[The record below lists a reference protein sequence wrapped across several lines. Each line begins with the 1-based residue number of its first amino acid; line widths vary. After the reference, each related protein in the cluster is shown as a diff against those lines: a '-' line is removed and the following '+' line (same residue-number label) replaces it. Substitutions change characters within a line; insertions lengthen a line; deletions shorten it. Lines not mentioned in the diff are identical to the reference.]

1 MHKFYTNFFI
11 LLIGERYM
19 DVDLRDSGIELLRG
33 KNHCT
38 IKKLNYITHQE
49 KICSYQCIPSIPKET
64 EGHCDFLAK
73 VLLKNCFHLII
84 NK

>member
-1 MHKFYTNFFI
+1 MHKFDTNFFI

-64 EGHCDFLAK
+64 EGSRFFGK
-73 VLLKNCFHLII
+73 SFTQELLSLDN
-84 NK
+84 